1 MTGGWKAKRF
11 WSAVSVG
18 EVDGGYGVMLDARRV
33 MTPGKIPLTL
43 PSRAMAEAIAAEW
56 DAQSGEIAPLS
67 MPVTRAA
74 NSAIERVTPQRAEV
88 AAMLA
93 AYGETDLICHRA
105 AAPTALVERQAAA
118 WDPLLVWA
126 DATLQAPLIATV
138 GVLPVDQPPMSL
150 GRLAAH
156 VGALDAF
163 QLTGLHDLVTIS
175 GSLIIALATT
185 AGQLSPDQAWD
196 VSRIDEDWQIAQWG
210 ADDEAAAMAA
220 YKRADFLRA
229 AQFWAMSHAN

>member
-1 MTGGWKAKRF
+1 MSSEWKAKRF
-11 WSAVSVG
+11 WSDVSVS
-18 EVDGGYGVMLDARRV
+18 EAEGGFAVHLDARRV

-56 DAQSGEIAPLS
+56 AAQEGEIAPLT

-93 AYGETDLICHRA
+93 AYAETDLICHRA
-105 AAPTALVERQAAA
+105 AAPVELVERQTVA

-126 DATLQAPLIATV
+126 GDALGAPLVATV
-138 GVLPVDQPPMSL
+138 GVLPVDQPPRSL
-150 GRLAAH
+150 ARLAAH
-156 VGALDAF
+156 VGALDPF

-175 GSLIIALATT
+175 GSLIVALAVTSGRL
-185 AGQLSPDQAWD
+185 APDRAWA
-196 VSRIDEDWQIAQWG
+196 VSRIDEEWQIAQWG

-220 YKRADFLRA
+220 FKRGDFLRA